1 MKKSEIEFVHS
12 EQAGSFKKYKSASVL
27 EVH

>member
-1 MKKSEIEFVHS
+1 MKKFEIEFVHS